1 LEIGRIGE
9 EVNMGRYAFA
19 LAAGMVL
26 AAMPQIAGG
35 GSSANAAACPANVMD
50 ALRAPAG
57 KDAKPVE
64 IRCDV
69 TFNKN
74 DKITQRI
81 VFSGS
86 RASGAVLDCNGA
98 MIDGS
103 GSKERTVL
111 IRSRKGQDGRWDVP
125 TDITIRNC
133 RIKGDLRIVGLGN
146 NGQAKEVKASSG
158 RDGHTKRAQ
167 AAAPTG
173 ILLDSLTFSGS
184 VGVALYLA
192 PGVTDVTLQ
201 NSTFTGKASST
212 VVYLDAE
219 SARNTI
225 IGNTF
230 AARPEWREVLAVDG
244 SANNRIENNTFVN
257 PLSGGIYLYRNC
269 GEGGTVRH
277 QSPQGN
283 IISGNTFQYELP
295 VARPAVW
302 IGSRQGLSVFNSY
315 CLVQPKMLLGGLDH
329 NDGANN
335 NTVTNNRL
343 IGGSPNLIVDE
354 GARNRVSNNR

>member
-1 LEIGRIGE
+1 MR
-9 EVNMGRYAFA
+9 RYAFPLVA
-19 LAAGMVL
+19 AVIVAAGSPLLLV
-26 AAMPQIAGG
+26 ASDARAD
-35 GSSANAAACPANVMD
+35 ACPANIMD

-57 KDAKPVE
+57 KEAKPVN

-69 TFNKN
+69 SLNKG
-74 DKITQRI
+74 DRITQRI

-86 RASGAVLDCNGA
+86 RSSGVVFDCNGA

-103 GSKERTVL
+103 GTKARTVL
-111 IRSRKGQDGRWDVP
+111 IQSRKGDDGKWDVP

-133 RIKGDLRIVGLGN
+133 QIKGDLRIQGLGN
-146 NGQAKEVKASSG
+146 NGQAKEVKASSN
-158 RDGHTKRAQ
+158 RDGHTQRAQ

-173 ILLDSLTFSGS
+173 ILLDNLTFSGS
-184 VGVALYLA
+184 VGVPLYLA
-192 PGVTDVTLQ
+192 PGVTNVTLQ
-201 NSTFTGKASST
+201 NSRFTGKASST

-219 SARNTI
+219 TAGNVI
-225 IGNTF
+225 VGNTF
-230 AARPEWREVLAVDG
+230 SARPEWREVIAVDG

-257 PLSGGIYLYRNC
+257 PLSGGVYLYRNC
-269 GEGGTVRH
+269 GEGGTFRH
-277 QSPQGN
+277 QSPKGN
-283 IISGNTFQYELP
+283 TISGNTFQYQVP

-335 NTVTNNRL
+335 NTVTDNRL

>member
-1 LEIGRIGE
+1 MR
-9 EVNMGRYAFA
+9 RYAFPFV
-19 LAAGMVL
+19 AAV
-26 AAMPQIAGG
+26 IVAGG
-35 GSSANAAACPANVMD
+35 SPLLLVASDARADACPANVMD

-57 KDAKPVE
+57 KEAKPVN

-69 TFNKN
+69 SLNKG
-74 DKITQRI
+74 DRITQRI

-86 RASGAVLDCNGA
+86 RSSGVVFDCNGA

-103 GSKERTVL
+103 GTKARTVL
-111 IRSRKGQDGRWDVP
+111 IQSRKGDDGKWDVP

-133 RIKGDLRIVGLGN
+133 QIKGDLRIQGLGN
-146 NGQAKEVKASSG
+146 NGQAKEVKASSN
-158 RDGHTKRAQ
+158 RDGHTQRAQ

-173 ILLDSLTFSGS
+173 ILLDNLTFSGS
-184 VGVALYLA
+184 VGVPLYLA
-192 PGVTDVTLQ
+192 PGVTNVTLQ
-201 NSTFTGKASST
+201 NSRFTGKASST

-219 SARNTI
+219 SAGNVI
-225 IGNTF
+225 VGNTF
-230 AARPEWREVLAVDG
+230 SARPEWREVIAVDG

-257 PLSGGIYLYRNC
+257 PLSGGVYLYRNC
-269 GEGGTVRH
+269 GEGGTFRH

-283 IISGNTFQYELP
+283 LVRGNTFQYQVP

-329 NDGANN
+329 SDGANN
-335 NTVTNNRL
+335 NTVTDNRL

>member
-1 LEIGRIGE
+1 
-9 EVNMGRYAFA
+9 MKRYAF
-19 LAAGMVL
+19 LFGMGVVL
-26 AAMPQIAGG
+26 AASPPVVG
-35 GSSANAAACPANVMD
+35 GSSEASAAACPASVME
-50 ALRAPAG
+50 ALRAPAK
-57 KDAKPVE
+57 KDSKPVE

-69 TFNKN
+69 SLSRG

-86 RASGAVLDCNGA
+86 RASGAVFDCNGA

-103 GSKERTVL
+103 VSNGRTVL
-111 IRSRKGQDGRWDVP
+111 IRSRKGQDGKWDVA

-133 RIKGDLRIVGLGN
+133 QIKGDLRIVGLGN
-146 NGQAKEVKASSG
+146 NGQAEGVKESSK
-158 RDGHTKRAQ
+158 RSGHTARAQ

-173 ILLDSLTFSGS
+173 ILLDNLTFSGS
-184 VGVALYLA
+184 VGVPLYLA
-192 PGVTDVTLQ
+192 PGVTNVTLQ
-201 NSTFTGKASST
+201 NSRFTGKASST

-219 SARNTI
+219 SAGNTI
-225 IGNTF
+225 VGNTF
-230 AARPEWREVLAVDG
+230 AARPEWREVIAVDG

-257 PLSGGIYLYRNC
+257 PFSGGVYLYRNC
-269 GEGGTVRH
+269 GEGGTYRH

-283 IISGNTFQYELP
+283 IVSGNTFQYNLP
-295 VARPAVW
+295 VSRPAVW

-335 NTVTNNRL
+335 NVVTNNRL
-343 IGGSPNLIVDE
+343 QGGGTNLIVDE

>member
-1 LEIGRIGE
+1 M
-9 EVNMGRYAFA
+9 VRYAFPLMMA
-19 LAAGMVL
+19 GIMAAGLPILPVVSD
-26 AAMPQIAGG
+26 ARAD
-35 GSSANAAACPANVMD
+35 ACPANVME

-57 KDAKPVE
+57 KDAKPVN

-69 TFNKN
+69 TLNKT
-74 DKITQRI
+74 DRITQRI

-86 RASGAVLDCNGA
+86 RSSGVVFDCNGA

-103 GSKERTVL
+103 GTKARTVL
-111 IRSRKGQDGRWDVP
+111 IQSRKGDDGKWDVP

-133 RIKGDLRIVGLGN
+133 QIKGDLRIQGLGN
-146 NGQAKEVKASSG
+146 NGQAKEVKASSN
-158 RDGHTKRAQ
+158 RDGHTQRAQ

-173 ILLDSLTFSGS
+173 ILLDNLIFSGS
-184 VGVALYLA
+184 VGVPLYLA
-192 PGVTDVTLQ
+192 PGVTNVTLQ
-201 NSTFTGKASST
+201 NSRFTGKASST

-219 SARNTI
+219 SAGNVI
-225 IGNTF
+225 VGNTF
-230 AARPEWREVLAVDG
+230 SARPEWREVIAVDG

-257 PLSGGIYLYRNC
+257 PLSGGVYLYRNC
-269 GEGGTVRH
+269 GEGGTFRH

-283 IISGNTFQYELP
+283 LVRGNTFQYQVP

-329 NDGANN
+329 SDGANN
-335 NTVTNNRL
+335 NTVTDNRL

>member
-1 LEIGRIGE
+1 ML
-9 EVNMGRYAFA
+9 RYAFP
-19 LAAGMVL
+19 LVAAV
-26 AAMPQIAGG
+26 IVAGG
-35 GSSANAAACPANVMD
+35 SPLLLVTSDARADACPANVMD

-57 KDAKPVE
+57 KDAKPVN

-69 TFNKN
+69 SLNKG
-74 DKITQRI
+74 DRITQRI

-86 RASGAVLDCNGA
+86 RSSGVVFDCNGA

-103 GSKERTVL
+103 GTKARTVL
-111 IRSRKGQDGRWDVP
+111 IQSRKTDDGKWDVP

-133 RIKGDLRIVGLGN
+133 RIKGDLRIQGLGN
-146 NGQAKEVKASSG
+146 NGQAKEVKASSN
-158 RDGHTKRAQ
+158 RDGHTQRAQ

-173 ILLDSLTFSGS
+173 ILLDNLTFSGS
-184 VGVALYLA
+184 VGVPLYLA
-192 PGVTDVTLQ
+192 PGVTNVTLQ
-201 NSTFTGKASST
+201 NSRFTGKASST

-219 SARNTI
+219 SAGNVI
-225 IGNTF
+225 VGNTF
-230 AARPEWREVLAVDG
+230 SARPEWREIIAVDG

-257 PLSGGIYLYRNC
+257 PLSGGVYLYRNC
-269 GEGGTVRH
+269 GEGGTFRH

-283 IISGNTFQYELP
+283 LVRGNTFQYQVP

-302 IGSRQGLSVFNSY
+302 IGSRQGLSMFNSY

-335 NTVTNNRL
+335 NTVMDNRL

-354 GARNRVSNNR
+354 GARNRVANNR